1 MHLRVEI
8 VGNNREVRQVEA
20 GKHVLHCFT
29 RIRDGGGLLYL
40 WPQLIVDALPVSA
53 VQALVPMCVA
63 DCGPDVF
70 KGVQV
75 LLAVD
80 GRKGCAPQSRDCKE
94 NTEEAQP

>member
-1 MHLRVEI
+1 MSCIALRASAT
-8 VGNNREVRQVEA
+8 EA
-20 GKHVLHCFT
+20 ACSTFGRK
-29 RIRDGGGLLYL
+29 
-40 WPQLIVDALPVSA
+40 LIVDALPVSA

-80 GRKGCAPQSRDCKE
+80 GRKGCAASSLRDCKE